1 MTIII
6 DLRIALTLLK
16 RGEKMPAKIHTI
28 LFVLLI
34 VIVLACGCQSEK
46 TIEHSASDYNIET
59 DDQPFWDG
67 TKSAASTKYGYYFM
81 INHSLYL
88 YDHTSRELMPLCG
101 RMDCAHKGDDCNA
114 CFDDFIESIGYYK
127 EHLYMVGRGE
137 GERKRELYLYQVT
150 ADGSQRKKLCKLGRL
165 DDDCESYSFLV
176 AVHRGYFYYSILPFQ
191 RLMVD
196 RNVTAC
202 RISLTDGNYQKEEF
216 YRKEGLGAAI
226 YGFWAYGDK
235 ILFNSAYRTDTEES
249 QEKVSCCYYDTEK
262 EEVVEDVVTGDE
274 TTDAV
279 YAAGDDIYFC
289 KDGGFFS
296 ISTKDGSKKEYETE
310 IFENERSIISYDFT
324 DLYSLDNEAGIL
336 QVFDTK
342 TFEKKKQIEWGKKW
356 EMLFGDEK
364 LLFAIDYEDSCL
376 LVYDKSQDGSWER
389 VDFGRW
395 E

>member
-1 MTIII
+1 MTIIT

-46 TIEHSASDYNIET
+46 TIEHSASDYNKET
-59 DDQPFWDG
+59 DDQPFWNG
-67 TKSAASTKYGYYFM
+67 TKTAASTKYGYYFM
-81 INHSLYL
+81 INQRLYL
-88 YDHTSRELMPLCG
+88 YDHVSRELTPLCG
-101 RMDCAHKGDDCNA
+101 RTDCTHKGDDCNA
-114 CFDDFIESIGYYK
+114 CFENFIEYIGYYK

-137 GERKRELYLYQVT
+137 EKRELYLYQVT

-191 RLMVD
+191 RLPVE
-196 RNVTAC
+196 RSVTAC
-202 RISLTDGNYQKEEF
+202 RISLTDGNYEKEEF
-216 YRKEGLGAAI
+216 YRKEGLDAAI
-226 YGFWAYGDK
+226 CGFWAYDNK
-235 ILFNSAYRTDTEES
+235 ILFSSSHLTSAEES
-249 QEKVSCCYYDTEK
+249 QEIGSCCYYDTEK
-262 EEVVEDVVTGDE
+262 EEVVEDVVTGDDADM
-274 TTDAV
+274 DAV

-289 KDGGFFS
+289 KDGEFFS

-336 QVFDTK
+336 QVFDTNA
-342 TFEKKKQIEWGKKW
+342 FEKKKEIEWGKKW
-356 EMLFGDEK
+356 WMLFGDEK
-364 LLFAIDYEDSCL
+364 LLFAIDYEDSSL